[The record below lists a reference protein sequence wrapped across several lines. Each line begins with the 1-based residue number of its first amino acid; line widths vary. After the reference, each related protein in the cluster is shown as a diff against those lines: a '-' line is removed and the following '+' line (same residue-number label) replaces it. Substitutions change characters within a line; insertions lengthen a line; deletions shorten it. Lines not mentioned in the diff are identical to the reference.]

1 MDTAKLFMNG
11 NSQAVRLPKEYRF
24 AGDEVVVKRLG
35 NAVVLLPQDNPW
47 QTLFDALAEFPRT
60 RASSGT
66 SRRSRR
72 GRQSDEAAPRHG
84 HLHLRHQ
91 CQAS

>member
-24 AGDEVVVKRLG
+24 AGDEVMVKRLG

-47 QTLFDALAEFPRT
+47 QTLFDALAEFPADTCLVRDQPAIEERT
-60 RASSGT
+60 PVG
-66 SRRSRR
+66 
-72 GRQSDEAAPRHG
+72 
-84 HLHLRHQ
+84 
-91 CQAS
+91 

>member
-47 QTLFDALAEFPRT
+47 QTLFDALAEFPADMRLVRDQPAIEERT
-60 RASSGT
+60 PVG
-66 SRRSRR
+66 
-72 GRQSDEAAPRHG
+72 
-84 HLHLRHQ
+84 
-91 CQAS
+91 